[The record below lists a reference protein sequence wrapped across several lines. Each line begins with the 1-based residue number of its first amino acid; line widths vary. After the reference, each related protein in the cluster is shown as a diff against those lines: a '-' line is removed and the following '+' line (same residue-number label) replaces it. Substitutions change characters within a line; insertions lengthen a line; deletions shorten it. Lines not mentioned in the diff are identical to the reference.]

1 MCRDNLHSFREA
13 LEDTK
18 KFSFFIQELF
28 DFFWIM
34 VMGGGHVRS
43 GCYVVLSFIKA
54 SLKQNFF

>member
-34 VMGGGHVRS
+34 VMGGGMY
-43 GCYVVLSFIKA
+43 GLVVMLCC
-54 SLKQNFF
+54 LL